1 MNLLDAFILIPIA
14 YFAYRGFKS
23 GFVYEF
29 LGIFGIILAVFFTFE
44 YMGAVA
50 GIFAPLTDD
59 RDSLTIVT
67 GFVMFIIT
75 VALVQY
81 CAYGLTNFLNLIR
94 LGIVNRIAGLIFGG
108 IKSAILVSAILL
120 LFTGVGVPDEDTRN
134 ESSSYHTIVKVAP
147 ITYDVVASVFPGVKD
162 FVGTIERALEEN
174 NPIRTLPIFEN
185 LDL

>member
-1 MNLLDAFILIPIA
+1 MNLLDAIILLPIA
-14 YFAYRGFKS
+14 YFAYRGFRS
-23 GFVYEF
+23 GLVHEF
-29 LGIFGIILAVFFTFE
+29 FGIFGIILAVFFTFE

-59 RDSLTIVT
+59 RDSLTIIT

-81 CAYGLTNFLNLIR
+81 CAYGLTRFLNLIR
-94 LGIVNRIAGLIFGG
+94 LGILNRIAGSIFGG
-108 IKSAILVSAILL
+108 LKSAILISAALL
-120 LFTGVGVPDEDTRN
+120 LFTGIDIPDEETRN
-134 ESSSYHTIVKVAP
+134 ESASYHTVVQVAP
-147 ITYDVVASVFPGVKD
+147 ITYDIVGAAFPGVKD

-174 NPIRTLPIFEN
+174 NPIRTLPNFEK